1 MMTSWCVLSACQE
14 VAPST
19 NWVPSTNAPFVVEDM
34 EPTAVPQP
42 IPTATPM
49 PEPLP
54 FRVLAYVTSSIV
66 PETIPYDRLTHIN
79 YAFLIPNEDGS
90 FAPFANGWKLKK
102 IVADAHEAGVT
113 VMISVGGWGWEKQFE
128 VMAADSATRMAF
140 VENLVAFVE
149 EYNLDGVD
157 MDWEYPL
164 PGDSAENFVLLSQEL
179 RAAFPDKELTTA
191 VVSYGGTGEGML
203 PETFPLYDTI
213 NVMTYDGAEHGT
225 MQQFTD
231 GLAYWL
237 DRGVPAEK
245 LVMGVPFYSRPNE
258 ILYRKIVESNPE
270 NAYADTVEWGGAV
283 ETYNGIPTIQEKTR
297 LALENAG
304 GIMFWTL
311 DQDAFDELSL
321 LKAIDDTVDQSQ

>member
-1 MMTSWCVLSACQE
+1 MMSSWCVLGACQE
-14 VAPST
+14 APSSNDVDSLT
-19 NWVPSTNAPFVVEDM
+19 ESQEAAA
-34 EPTAVPQP
+34 TAVTT
-42 IPTATPM
+42 PTATPM
-49 PEPLP
+49 PTSQ
-54 FRVLAYVTSSIV
+54 FRVLAYVTGSIV

-102 IVADAHEAGVT
+102 IVSDAHEAGVE
-113 VMISVGGWGWEKQFE
+113 VMISVGGWGWEKEFE
-128 VMAADSATRMAF
+128 VMAADPATRKVF

-164 PGDSAENFVLLSQEL
+164 PGESAETFLLLSQEL

-191 VVSYGGTGEGML
+191 VVSYGATGEGML

-213 NVMTYDGAEHGT
+213 NVMTYDGPDHGS
-225 MQQFTD
+225 MQQFND
-231 GLAYWL
+231 GLAYWQE
-237 DRGVPAEK
+237 RGVPSEK
-245 LVMGVPFYSRPNE
+245 LIMGVPFYSRPSE
-258 ILYRKIVESNPE
+258 IIYRKIVESDPE
-270 NAYADTVEWGGAV
+270 AAQSDTVAWGGTT

-297 LALENAG
+297 LSLEHAG

-311 DQDAFDELSL
+311 DQDSFDELSL
-321 LKAIDDTVDQSQ
+321 LKAIDDVVSQSQ